1 MSDTINNTTKQF
13 LDKDGLNA
21 LWDKICSVF
30 ASKQELEDLGNSIPV
45 IPDTPEIPEVSI
57 ITMQMIDEVWED
69 VIGHDDAILDEGKLN
84 TRKLG

>member
-1 MSDTINNTTKQF
+1 MSDTINNTKQF

-30 ASKQELEDLGNSIPV
+30 ASKQELEDLRNNIPV
-45 IPDTPEIPEVSI
+45 IPDIPEVSI
-57 ITMQMIDEVWED
+57 ITMQMIDDVWED
-69 VIGHDDAILDEGKLN
+69 VIGHDDAVLDEGKLN

>member
-1 MSDTINNTTKQF
+1 MSDTINNKTKQF

-30 ASKQELEDLGNSIPV
+30 ASKQELEDLRNNIPV
-45 IPDTPEIPEVSI
+45 NPDTPEIPEVSI

-69 VIGHDDAILDEGKLN
+69 VIGHDDTVLDEGTLN

>member
-1 MSDTINNTTKQF
+1 MSDTINNTKQF

-30 ASKQELEDLGNSIPV
+30 ASKQELEDLRNNISP
-45 IPDTPEIPEVSI
+45 SI
-57 ITMQMIDEVWED
+57 ISIQMIDEVWED
-69 VIGHDDAILDEGKLN
+69 VIGHDNAVLDTGTLN

>member
-45 IPDTPEIPEVSI
+45 IPDIPEVSI
-57 ITMQMIDEVWED
+57 ISMQMIDAVWED

>member
-1 MSDTINNTTKQF
+1 MSDTINNTKQF

-57 ITMQMIDEVWED
+57 ISMQMIDEVWED
-69 VIGHDDAILDEGKLN
+69 VIGHDDAVLDEGTLN

>member
-1 MSDTINNTTKQF
+1 MSDTINNTKQF

-30 ASKQELEDLGNSIPV
+30 ASKQELEDLRNNIPV
-45 IPDTPEIPEVSI
+45 NPENPEISI

-69 VIGHDDAILDEGKLN
+69 VIGHDDAVLDEGTLN

>member
-13 LDKDGLNA
+13 LDKDGLSA

-30 ASKQELEDLGNSIPV
+30 ASKQELEDLRNNISP
-45 IPDTPEIPEVSI
+45 SI
-57 ITMQMIDEVWED
+57 ISIQMIDEVWED
-69 VIGHDDAILDEGKLN
+69 VIGHDNAVLDTGTLN

>member
-1 MSDTINNTTKQF
+1 MSDTINNNTKQF

-30 ASKQELEDLGNSIPV
+30 ASKQELEDLRNNIPV
-45 IPDTPEIPEVSI
+45 NPENPEVSI
-57 ITMQMIDEVWED
+57 ISMQMIDDVWED

>member
-1 MSDTINNTTKQF
+1 MSDTINNITKQF

-30 ASKQELEDLGNSIPV
+30 ASKQELEDLRNNIPV
-45 IPDTPEIPEVSI
+45 NPENPEISI
-57 ITMQMIDEVWED
+57 ITMQMIDDVWED
-69 VIGHDDAILDEGKLN
+69 VIGHDDAVLDEGKLN

>member
-1 MSDTINNTTKQF
+1 MSDTINNTKQF

-30 ASKQELEDLGNSIPV
+30 ASKQELEDLRNNIPV
-45 IPDTPEIPEVSI
+45 NPENPEISI
-57 ITMQMIDEVWED
+57 ITMQMIDDVWED
-69 VIGHDDAILDEGKLN
+69 VIGHDDAVLDEGTLN

>member
-1 MSDTINNTTKQF
+1 MSDTQTPINNNTKQF

-30 ASKQELEDLGNSIPV
+30 AGKQELEDVRNSISP
-45 IPDTPEIPEVSI
+45 SI
-57 ITMQMIDEVWED
+57 ISIQMIDEVWED
-69 VIGHDDAILDEGKLN
+69 VIGHDNAVLDEGTLN

>member
-1 MSDTINNTTKQF
+1 MSDTINNNTKQF

-30 ASKQELEDLGNSIPV
+30 ASKQELEDVRNSISP
-45 IPDTPEIPEVSI
+45 SI
-57 ITMQMIDEVWED
+57 ISMQMIDEVWED
-69 VIGHDDAILDEGKLN
+69 VIGHDNAVLDTGTLN